1 MNQEIERKFRLTK
14 EQLDE
19 FLKRYSRKLSSS
31 FEIVQFYLVNK
42 EKQKLTV
49 GVNGWEISVND
60 TQITIP
66 LLDGEFEKINELKLS
81 EESNLIDLPESS
93 CRFRFKWDIATKE
106 VKKIFTFK
114 IDSEGKLFEFEYE
127 ISKDEKT
134 DIESLCSEI
143 NSKIS
148 KVRQVYSVGSL
159 KYELDLFH
167 NLDVII
173 VEIEFKCQD
182 DANNFVPDFEY
193 DYEATNISSL
203 SNLQLSLIIENAID
217 SKIQA

>member
-19 FLKRYSRKLSSS
+19 FLKRYSSKLSSS

-42 EKQKLTV
+42 EKQRLTV

-81 EESNLIDLPESS
+81 EESNLIDLPKSS
-93 CRFRFKWDIATKE
+93 CRFRFKWDISTKE

-148 KVRQVYSVGSL
+148 KVRQVYS
-159 KYELDLFH
+159 
-167 NLDVII
+167 
-173 VEIEFKCQD
+173 
-182 DANNFVPDFEY
+182 
-193 DYEATNISSL
+193 
-203 SNLQLSLIIENAID
+203 
-217 SKIQA
+217 

>member
-14 EQLDE
+14 EQADE
-19 FLKRYSRKLSSS
+19 FLKRYSNKLSAS
-31 FEIVQFYLVNK
+31 FEIAQFYLVNK
-42 EKQKLTV
+42 ERQRLTV
-49 GVNGWEISVND
+49 GVDGWEVSVND
-60 TQITIP
+60 VKIMIP
-66 LLDGEFEKINELKLS
+66 LLDGEIAKINELKLS
-81 EESNLIDLPESS
+81 EEGNLIDLPESS
-93 CRFRFKWDIATKE
+93 CRFRFKWDIETKE
-106 VKKIFTFK
+106 IKKIFTFK

-127 ISKDEKT
+127 ISDDEKT

-159 KYELDLFH
+159 NYELDLFH
-167 NLDVII
+167 NLDIII

-193 DYEATNISSL
+193 DYEATNVRSL
-203 SNLQLSLIIENAID
+203 SNLQLSLIIESAIE
-217 SKIQA
+217 SKQS

>member
-14 EQLDE
+14 DQADE
-19 FLKRYSRKLSSS
+19 FLKRYSNKLSAS
-31 FEIVQFYLVNK
+31 FEIAQFYLVNK
-42 EKQKLTV
+42 EKQRLTV
-49 GVNGWEISVND
+49 GVDGWEVSVND
-60 TQITIP
+60 VKIMIP
-66 LLDGEFEKINELKLS
+66 LLDGEIEKIYELKLS
-81 EESNLIDLPESS
+81 EEGNLIDLPESS
-93 CRFRFKWDIATKE
+93 CRFRFKWDIETKE

-127 ISKDEKT
+127 ISDDEKS

-159 KYELDLFH
+159 NYELDLFH
-167 NLDVII
+167 NLDIII

-193 DYEATNISSL
+193 DYEATNVRSL
-203 SNLQLSLIIENAID
+203 SNLQLSLIIENAIE
-217 SKIQA
+217 SKQS

>member
-14 EQLDE
+14 EQADE
-19 FLKRYSRKLSSS
+19 FLKRYSNKLSAS
-31 FEIVQFYLVNK
+31 FEIAQFYLVNK
-42 EKQKLTV
+42 EKQRLTV
-49 GVNGWEISVND
+49 GVDGWEVSVND
-60 TQITIP
+60 VKIMIP
-66 LLDGEFEKINELKLS
+66 LLDGEIAKIHELKLS
-81 EESNLIDLPESS
+81 EEGNLIDLPESS
-93 CRFRFKWDIATKE
+93 CRFRFKWDIETKE

-127 ISKDEKT
+127 ISDDEKT

-159 KYELDLFH
+159 NYELDLFH
-167 NLDVII
+167 NLDIII

-193 DYEATNISSL
+193 DYEATNVRSL
-203 SNLQLSLIIENAID
+203 SNLQLSLIIESAIE
-217 SKIQA
+217 SKQS

>member
-14 EQLDE
+14 EQADE
-19 FLKRYSRKLSSS
+19 FLKRYSNKLSAS
-31 FEIVQFYLVNK
+31 FEIAQFYLVNK
-42 EKQKLTV
+42 EKQRLTV
-49 GVNGWEISVND
+49 GVDGWEVSVND
-60 TQITIP
+60 VKIMIP
-66 LLDGEFEKINELKLS
+66 LLDGEIAKINELKLS
-81 EESNLIDLPESS
+81 EEGNLIDLPGSS
-93 CRFRFKWDIATKE
+93 CRFRFKWDVETKE

-127 ISKDEKT
+127 ISDDEKT

-159 KYELDLFH
+159 NYELDLFH
-167 NLDVII
+167 NLDIII

-193 DYEATNISSL
+193 DYEATNVRSL
-203 SNLQLSLIIENAID
+203 SNLQLSLIIENAIE
-217 SKIQA
+217 SKQS

>member
-14 EQLDE
+14 EQADE
-19 FLKRYSRKLSSS
+19 FLKRYSNKLSAS
-31 FEIVQFYLVNK
+31 FEIAQFYLVNK
-42 EKQKLTV
+42 DKQRLTV
-49 GVNGWEISVND
+49 GVDGWEVSVND
-60 TQITIP
+60 VKIMIP
-66 LLDGEFEKINELKLS
+66 LLDGEIAKINELKLS
-81 EESNLIDLPESS
+81 EEGNLIDLPESS
-93 CRFRFKWDIATKE
+93 CRFRFKWDIETKE
-106 VKKIFTFK
+106 IKKIFTFK

-127 ISKDEKT
+127 ISDDEKT

-159 KYELDLFH
+159 NYELDLFH
-167 NLDVII
+167 NLDIII

-193 DYEATNISSL
+193 DYEATNVRSL
-203 SNLQLSLIIENAID
+203 SNLQLSLIIESAIE
-217 SKIQA
+217 SKQS

>member
-14 EQLDE
+14 EQADE
-19 FLKRYSRKLSSS
+19 FLKRYSNKLSAS
-31 FEIVQFYLVNK
+31 FEIAQFYLVNK
-42 EKQKLTV
+42 EKQRLTV
-49 GVNGWEISVND
+49 GVDGWEVSVND
-60 TQITIP
+60 VKIMIP
-66 LLDGEFEKINELKLS
+66 LLDGEIAKINELKLS
-81 EESNLIDLPESS
+81 EEGNLIDLPESS
-93 CRFRFKWDIATKE
+93 CRFRFKWDIETKE
-106 VKKIFTFK
+106 IKKIFTFK

-127 ISKDEKT
+127 ISDDEKT

-159 KYELDLFH
+159 NYELDLFH
-167 NLDVII
+167 NLDIII

-193 DYEATNISSL
+193 DYEATNVRSL
-203 SNLQLSLIIENAID
+203 SNLQLSLIIENAIE
-217 SKIQA
+217 SKQS

>member
-14 EQLDE
+14 EQADE
-19 FLKRYSRKLSSS
+19 FLKRYSNKLSAS
-31 FEIVQFYLVNK
+31 FEIAQFYLVNK
-42 EKQKLTV
+42 EKQRLTV
-49 GVNGWEISVND
+49 GVDGWEVSVND
-60 TQITIP
+60 VKIMIP
-66 LLDGEFEKINELKLS
+66 LLDGEIAKINELKLS
-81 EESNLIDLPESS
+81 EEGNLIDLPESS
-93 CRFRFKWDIATKE
+93 CRFRFKWDIETKE
-106 VKKIFTFK
+106 IKKIFTFK

-127 ISKDEKT
+127 ISDDEKT

-159 KYELDLFH
+159 NYELDLFH
-167 NLDVII
+167 NLDIII

-193 DYEATNISSL
+193 DYEATNVRSL
-203 SNLQLSLIIENAID
+203 SNLQLSLIIESAIE
-217 SKIQA
+217 SKQS

>member
-14 EQLDE
+14 EQADE
-19 FLKRYSRKLSSS
+19 FLKRYSNKLSAS
-31 FEIVQFYLVNK
+31 FEIAQFYLVNK
-42 EKQKLTV
+42 EKQRLTV
-49 GVNGWEISVND
+49 GVDGWEVSVND
-60 TQITIP
+60 VKIMIP
-66 LLDGEFEKINELKLS
+66 LLDGEIAKINELKLS
-81 EESNLIDLPESS
+81 EEANLIDLPESS
-93 CRFRFKWDIATKE
+93 CRFRFKWDIETKE
-106 VKKIFTFK
+106 IKKIFTFK

-127 ISKDEKT
+127 ISDDEKT

-159 KYELDLFH
+159 NYELDLFH
-167 NLDVII
+167 NLDIII

-193 DYEATNISSL
+193 DYEATNVRSS
-203 SNLQLSLIIENAID
+203 SNLQLSLIIENAIE
-217 SKIQA
+217 SKQS

>member
-14 EQLDE
+14 EQADE
-19 FLKRYSRKLSSS
+19 FLKRYSNKLSAS
-31 FEIVQFYLVNK
+31 FEIAQFYLVNK
-42 EKQKLTV
+42 EKQRLTV
-49 GVNGWEISVND
+49 GVDGWEVSVND
-60 TQITIP
+60 VKIMIP
-66 LLDGEFEKINELKLS
+66 LLDGEIAKINELKLS
-81 EESNLIDLPESS
+81 EEANLIDLPESS
-93 CRFRFKWDIATKE
+93 CRFRFKWDIETKE
-106 VKKIFTFK
+106 IKKIFTFK

-127 ISKDEKT
+127 ISDDEKT

-159 KYELDLFH
+159 NYELDLFH
-167 NLDVII
+167 NLDIII

-193 DYEATNISSL
+193 DYEATNVRSL
-203 SNLQLSLIIENAID
+203 SNLQLSLIIENAIE
-217 SKIQA
+217 SKQS

>member
-14 EQLDE
+14 EQADE
-19 FLKRYSRKLSSS
+19 FLKRYSNKLSAS
-31 FEIVQFYLVNK
+31 FEIAQFYLVNK
-42 EKQKLTV
+42 EKQRLTV
-49 GVNGWEISVND
+49 GVDGWEVSVND
-60 TQITIP
+60 VKIKIP
-66 LLDGEFEKINELKLS
+66 LLDGEIAKINELKLS
-81 EESNLIDLPESS
+81 EEANLIDLPESS
-93 CRFRFKWDIATKE
+93 CRFRFKWDIETKE
-106 VKKIFTFK
+106 IKKIFTFK

-127 ISKDEKT
+127 ISDDEKT

-159 KYELDLFH
+159 NYELDLFH
-167 NLDVII
+167 NLDIII

-193 DYEATNISSL
+193 DYEATNVRSL
-203 SNLQLSLIIENAID
+203 SNLQLSLIIENAIE
-217 SKIQA
+217 SKQS

>member
-14 EQLDE
+14 EQADE
-19 FLKRYSRKLSSS
+19 FLKRYSNKLSAS
-31 FEIVQFYLVNK
+31 FEIAQFYLVNK
-42 EKQKLTV
+42 EKQRLTV
-49 GVNGWEISVND
+49 GVDGWEVSVND
-60 TQITIP
+60 VKIMIP
-66 LLDGEFEKINELKLS
+66 LLDGEIAKIYELKLS
-81 EESNLIDLPESS
+81 EEGNLIDLPESS
-93 CRFRFKWDIATKE
+93 CRFRFKWDIETKE

-127 ISKDEKT
+127 ISDDEKT

-159 KYELDLFH
+159 NYELDLFH
-167 NLDVII
+167 NLDIII

-193 DYEATNISSL
+193 DYEATNVRSL
-203 SNLQLSLIIENAID
+203 SNLQLSLIIENAIE
-217 SKIQA
+217 SKQS

>member
-14 EQLDE
+14 DQADE
-19 FLKRYSRKLSSS
+19 FLKRYSNKLSAS
-31 FEIVQFYLVNK
+31 FEIAQFYLVNK
-42 EKQKLTV
+42 EKQRLTV
-49 GVNGWEISVND
+49 GVDGWEVSVND
-60 TQITIP
+60 VKIMIP
-66 LLDGEFEKINELKLS
+66 LLDGEIEKIYELKLS
-81 EESNLIDLPESS
+81 EEGNLIDLPESS
-93 CRFRFKWDIATKE
+93 CRFRFKWDIETKE

-127 ISKDEKT
+127 ISDDEES

-159 KYELDLFH
+159 NYELDLFH
-167 NLDVII
+167 NLDIII

-193 DYEATNISSL
+193 DYEATNVRSL
-203 SNLQLSLIIENAID
+203 SNLQLSLIIENAIE
-217 SKIQA
+217 SKQS

>member
-14 EQLDE
+14 EQADE
-19 FLKRYSRKLSSS
+19 FLKRYSNKLSAS
-31 FEIVQFYLVNK
+31 FEIAQFYLVNK
-42 EKQKLTV
+42 EKQRLTV
-49 GVNGWEISVND
+49 GVDGWEVSVND
-60 TQITIP
+60 VKIMIP
-66 LLDGEFEKINELKLS
+66 LLDGEIAKIHELKLS
-81 EESNLIDLPESS
+81 EEGNLIDLPESS
-93 CRFRFKWDIATKE
+93 CRFRFKWDIETKE

-127 ISKDEKT
+127 ISDDEKS

-159 KYELDLFH
+159 NYELDLFH
-167 NLDVII
+167 NLDIII

-193 DYEATNISSL
+193 DYEATNVRSL
-203 SNLQLSLIIENAID
+203 SNLQLSLIIENAIE
-217 SKIQA
+217 SKPS

>member
-14 EQLDE
+14 EQADE
-19 FLKRYSRKLSSS
+19 FLKRYSNKLSAS
-31 FEIVQFYLVNK
+31 FEIAQFYLVNK
-42 EKQKLTV
+42 EKQRLTV
-49 GVNGWEISVND
+49 GVDGWEVSVND
-60 TQITIP
+60 VKIMIP
-66 LLDGEFEKINELKLS
+66 LLDGEIAKIYELKLS
-81 EESNLIDLPESS
+81 EEGNLIDLPESS
-93 CRFRFKWDIATKE
+93 CRFRFKWDIETKE

-127 ISKDEKT
+127 ISDDEKS

-159 KYELDLFH
+159 NYELDLFH
-167 NLDVII
+167 NLDIII

-193 DYEATNISSL
+193 DYEATNVRSL
-203 SNLQLSLIIENAID
+203 SNLQLSLIIENAIE
-217 SKIQA
+217 SKQS

>member
-14 EQLDE
+14 EQADE
-19 FLKRYSRKLSSS
+19 FLKRYSNKLSAS
-31 FEIVQFYLVNK
+31 FEIAQFYLVNK
-42 EKQKLTV
+42 EKQRLTV
-49 GVNGWEISVND
+49 GVDGWEVSVND
-60 TQITIP
+60 VKIMIP
-66 LLDGEFEKINELKLS
+66 LLDGEIAKIYELKLG
-81 EESNLIDLPESS
+81 EEGNLIDLPESS
-93 CRFRFKWDIATKE
+93 CRFRFKWDIETKE

-127 ISKDEKT
+127 ISDDEKS
-134 DIESLCSEI
+134 DIEYLCSEI

-159 KYELDLFH
+159 NYELDLFH
-167 NLDVII
+167 NLDIII

-193 DYEATNISSL
+193 DYEATNVRSL
-203 SNLQLSLIIENAID
+203 SNLQLSLIIENAIE
-217 SKIQA
+217 SK

>member
-14 EQLDE
+14 EQADE
-19 FLKRYSRKLSSS
+19 FLKRYSNKLSAS
-31 FEIVQFYLVNK
+31 FEIAQFYLVNK
-42 EKQKLTV
+42 ERQRLTV
-49 GVNGWEISVND
+49 GVDGWEVSVND
-60 TQITIP
+60 VKIMIP
-66 LLDGEFEKINELKLS
+66 LLDGEIAKINELKLS
-81 EESNLIDLPESS
+81 EEGNLIDLPESS
-93 CRFRFKWDIATKE
+93 CRFRFKWDIETRE
-106 VKKIFTFK
+106 IKKIFTFK

-127 ISKDEKT
+127 ISDDEKT

-159 KYELDLFH
+159 NYELDLFH
-167 NLDVII
+167 NLDIII

-193 DYEATNISSL
+193 DYEATNVRSL
-203 SNLQLSLIIENAID
+203 SNLQLSLIIENAIE
-217 SKIQA
+217 SKQS

>member
-14 EQLDE
+14 DQADE
-19 FLKRYSRKLSSS
+19 FLKRYSNKLSAS
-31 FEIVQFYLVNK
+31 FEIAQFYLVNK
-42 EKQKLTV
+42 EKQRLTV
-49 GVNGWEISVND
+49 GVDGWEVSVND
-60 TQITIP
+60 VKIMIP
-66 LLDGEFEKINELKLS
+66 LLDGEIEKIYELKLS
-81 EESNLIDLPESS
+81 EEGNLIDLPESS
-93 CRFRFKWDIATKE
+93 CRFRFKWDIETKE

-127 ISKDEKT
+127 ISDDEKS

-143 NSKIS
+143 KSKIS

-159 KYELDLFH
+159 NYELDLFH
-167 NLDVII
+167 NLDIII

-193 DYEATNISSL
+193 DYEATNVRSL
-203 SNLQLSLIIENAID
+203 SNLQLSLIIENAIE
-217 SKIQA
+217 SKQS

>member
-14 EQLDE
+14 EQADE
-19 FLKRYSRKLSSS
+19 FLKRYSNKLSAS
-31 FEIVQFYLVNK
+31 FEIAQFYLVNK
-42 EKQKLTV
+42 EKQRLTV
-49 GVNGWEISVND
+49 GVDGWEVSVND
-60 TQITIP
+60 VKIMIP
-66 LLDGEFEKINELKLS
+66 LLDGEIAKINELKLS
-81 EESNLIDLPESS
+81 EEGNLIDFPGSS
-93 CRFRFKWDIATKE
+93 CRFRFKWNVETKE

-127 ISKDEKT
+127 ISDDEKM

-148 KVRQVYSVGSL
+148 KVRQVYSVDSL
-159 KYELDLFH
+159 NYELDLFH
-167 NLDVII
+167 NLDIII

-193 DYEATNISSL
+193 DYEATNVKSL
-203 SNLQLSLIIENAID
+203 SNLQLSLIIENAIE
-217 SKIQA
+217 SKQS